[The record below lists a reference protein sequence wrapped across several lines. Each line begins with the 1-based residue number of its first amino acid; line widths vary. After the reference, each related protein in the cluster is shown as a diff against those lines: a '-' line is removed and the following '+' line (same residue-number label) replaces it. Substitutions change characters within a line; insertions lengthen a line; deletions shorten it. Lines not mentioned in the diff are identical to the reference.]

1 MHYRSIVNEGNKRYY
16 VSTNNTIDHGP
27 ETMIFEIKNV
37 DQNDEYIDWSGIF
50 TKRYKNMAQAKK
62 SHYEIIEDINKYIKG
77 E

>member
-1 MHYRSIVNEGNKRYY
+1 MHYRSIVNEGDKVYY

-37 DQNDEYIDWSGIF
+37 DKEDECIDWSGLF
-50 TKRYKNMAQAKK
+50 TKRYKNMAEAKK